1 MVVSRFDPHHALHV
15 SPLHLLESSGSSASH
30 KSLSPP
36 DLSSSNASA
45 LLVESSNANGPTGS
59 TIEGVAPTVLQQST
73 FTIEEVSQLIQHT
86 VRSLQRDQFRP
97 QHTQGAGSQGDV
109 KQGCQVLKPRI
120 HVYEH
125 HPHSDPQ
132 IAHCSSRTVTTILE
146 LPGLTKTDIE
156 ITARPNGDLIVTGER
171 KSLHPHI
178 SDKQKDDTAEFNGR
192 LLYNELKFGRFQRI
206 LRLPKGTDVN
216 AYLFS
221 MWSQDVVTYYL
232 PIADLYNRLNG

>member
-1 MVVSRFDPHHALHV
+1 MVVSRFDLHHALHV
-15 SPLHLLESSGSSASH
+15 SPPHSLESSGSSGSH

-36 DLSSSNASA
+36 NLSSSNTSA
-45 LLVESSNANGPTGS
+45 LLVESPNANGPTGS
-59 TIEGVAPTVLQQST
+59 TIEGVAPITLQQST
-73 FTIEEVSQLIQHT
+73 FTTEEVSQLIQHT

-156 ITARPNGDLIVTGER
+156 ITARPNGDLIITGER

-206 LRLPKGTDVN
+206 LRLPEGTDVN
-216 AYLFS
+216 TYLFFN
-221 MWSQDVVTYYL
+221 VVSGCYTYYL